1 MVFLSAVSFVVE
13 TVTPSVKIKT
23 SSLFLLSKLY
33 ARVSN
38 LGYPKR
44 KTSSVE
50 SLTLKSRE
58 RDRLGAK
65 QEGKEQEKSE
75 CGICQLQSIIFRG
88 KANFI

>member
-1 MVFLSAVSFVVE
+1 MSKLRLVHCCF
-13 TVTPSVKIKT
+13 
-23 SSLFLLSKLY
+23 LSKLY
-33 ARVSN
+33 ARFSN

-50 SLTLKSRE
+50 SLTLKSLE

-65 QEGKEQEKSE
+65 QEGKEEEKSE